1 MFDPRIYLLSERLSG
16 NVLMGKVSDEE
27 FIKAL
32 CKCDV
37 YSIDHQGAQ
46 VGGAILNGDRFH
58 LTVLPEYQGK
68 VGLVLKKG
76 PLAYVDDD
84 KTSFGGQNIDVG
96 EWTVFRSSDGWTLQI
111 NGVLCRMLQDV
122 QIKMAVPKPDIVF

>member
-1 MFDPRIYLLSERLSG
+1 MTFKMEHAVDPRKEIIESIGNLDDIKIYNNWILVG
-16 NVLMGKVSDEE
+16 
-27 FIKAL
+27 
-32 CKCDV
+32 V
-37 YSIDHQGAQ
+37 YKRPEKTA
-46 VGGAILNGDRFH
+46 GGIILHNDTRKED
-58 LTVLPEYQGK
+58 EYQGK

-76 PLAYVDDD
+76 PLAYVDDE

>member
-37 YSIDHQGAQ
+37 YSIDYQGAQ

-58 LTVLPEYQGK
+58 LTVLPDYQGK
-68 VGLVLKKG
+68 VGFQILKAIEWAHQRCIPFKARVHKDNTQVIRLVHFYRHILITE
-76 PLAYVDDD
+76 DD
-84 KTSFGGQNIDVG
+84 V
-96 EWTVFRSSDGWTLQI
+96 TLTFEIYPREQ
-111 NGVLCRMLQDV
+111 
-122 QIKMAVPKPDIVF
+122 K